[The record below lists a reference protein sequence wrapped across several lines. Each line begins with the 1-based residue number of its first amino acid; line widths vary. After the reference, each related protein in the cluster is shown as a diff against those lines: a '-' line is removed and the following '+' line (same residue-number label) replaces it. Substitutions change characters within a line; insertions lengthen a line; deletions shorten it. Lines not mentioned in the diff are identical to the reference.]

1 LIEIDSLDKSI
12 IELLFKDCRISYRT
26 IAKDFAISVG
36 TVHNRIQKLIKNG
49 IIKKFE
55 TKFDFFKI
63 GYSINAFIKLN
74 NNNNELI
81 DFIKNKFI
89 NNSFENQDIFI
100 QQIKKSFSGRIIY
113 LDIFFKD
120 FCSIK
125 KFENLLS
132 EYNNLDFEL
141 NIVEDIL
148 DAKTQDKI

>member
-1 LIEIDSLDKSI
+1 VKKLIEIDSLDKSI

-89 NNSFENQDIFI
+89 NNSFENQSLSLPAVSSEKWLNLELGEKVKAADLELPPKSLLIL
-100 QQIKKSFSGRIIY
+100 KKAS
-113 LDIFFKD
+113 
-120 FCSIK
+120 
-125 KFENLLS
+125 
-132 EYNNLDFEL
+132 
-141 NIVEDIL
+141 
-148 DAKTQDKI
+148 